1 MLADELDYMI
11 GTDTHRDFHTLA
23 VVQASTGGFLFEAQI
38 ATNARGYARA
48 LRLARK
54 HAPGRRAWAIE
65 GTGSYGAGLA
75 RFLTTRGE
83 RVLEVDRPKRDERS
97 LAKSDPIDA
106 IRAARTLLGRTKLA
120 TPRTGGKREAL
131 RALVTTREGALK
143 AKKAG
148 LCQLRALIVC
158 LPEPLRSELRAL
170 TRTRLLRR
178 CAHLRPQQRRHSEP
192 RGSLLA
198 LRALA
203 RRVEMLTAEER
214 DLAREIRTLVLE
226 LAPELLAQPG
236 IGPISAAQVLI
247 SYSHHG
253 RFRSEAAFARL
264 AGTAPIEASSGEH
277 VRHRRDPGGDRQLN
291 RALHTIIIS
300 RRKHHPQT
308 IAYIQRRQSEGK
320 TVREAIRNLKRY
332 LARHLYRLL
341 EATPTPA

>member
-1 MLADELDYMI
+1 MRADELDYVI
-11 GTDTHRDFHTLA
+11 GVDTHRDFHTLGI
-23 VVQASTGGFLFEAQI
+23 VQASTGGLAFEAQV
-38 ATNARGYARA
+38 AANARGYARA
-48 LRLARK
+48 LRLAGE
-54 HAPGRRAWAIE
+54 HAPGRRAWAVE

-75 RFLTTRGE
+75 RFLGVRGE
-83 RVLEVDRPKRDERS
+83 RVLEIDRPKRDGRS

-106 IRAARTLLGRTKLA
+106 IRAARTLLGRAKLA
-120 TPRTGGKREAL
+120 TPRAGGKREAL
-131 RALVTTREGALK
+131 RALVTTRAGAHK

-158 LPEPLRSELRAL
+158 LPEPLRSELGAL
-170 TRTRLLRR
+170 TRSVLLRR
-178 CAHLRPQQRRHSEP
+178 CARLCPQRHRDGEL
-192 RGSLLA
+192 RGSLVS

-203 RRVEMLTAEER
+203 RRVDTLTAEER

-247 SYSHHG
+247 SYSHRG

-277 VRHRRDPGGDRQLN
+277 LRHRLDPGGDRQLN
-291 RALHTIIIS
+291 RALHTVIVS

-341 EATPTPA
+341 EGMPVAA